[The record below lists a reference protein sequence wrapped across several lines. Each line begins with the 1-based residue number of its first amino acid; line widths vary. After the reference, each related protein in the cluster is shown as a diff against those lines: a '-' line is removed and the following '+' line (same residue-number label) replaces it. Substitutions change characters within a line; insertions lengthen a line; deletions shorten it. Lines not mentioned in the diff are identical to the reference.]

1 MSLTTEERR
10 TLLNLWCRI
19 ARADGVIDDAEIEQL
34 AGLFYGH
41 GAGSVSA
48 DEINDWLENGPPEPE
63 ARLSLSAESLFLD
76 QARVIMSSDGDI
88 SSKEGAV
95 LRDLLETYFER

>member
-1 MSLTTEERR
+1 MSLTTVERR

-19 ARADGVIDDAEIEQL
+19 ARADGVIDDAELEQL

-63 ARLSLSAESLFLD
+63 ALLPLTAESLFLD
-76 QARVIMSSDGDI
+76 QARVIMSADDNVSP
-88 SSKEGAV
+88 KESAV
-95 LRDLLETYFER
+95 LRDLLETYFAR